1 MWGRTARAAAA
12 LAILAA
18 GVPSLPAG
26 EVHVSFVPW
35 KVLAPDDVV
44 EAPLVLFWVPSSPE
58 ELRRSPLMTSDE
70 LTLYASRCVAMR
82 VVRVD
87 DRARLARLSVGDEI
101 PIAILTTREG
111 EILGQVE
118 RKDGALPVD
127 EVEEL
132 VREELDRRAAEADAL
147 LDRARARAE
156 EHELDEAVAIYER
169 VWEERCTCPRQGK
182 DARRALKKLGKK

>member
-1 MWGRTARAAAA
+1 MWCRTARVAAA
-12 LAILAA
+12 LAFLAA
-18 GVPSLPAG
+18 GVQLLPAG
-26 EVHVSFVPW
+26 EAHVSLVPW

-44 EAPLVLFWVPSSPE
+44 DAPLVLFWVPASPE
-58 ELRRSPLMTSDE
+58 DLRRSPLLTSDE
-70 LTLYASRCVAMR
+70 LTLYSSRCVAMR

-87 DRARLARLSVGDEI
+87 DRARLARLDVGDEI

-111 EILGQVE
+111 ALVGEVE
-118 RKDGALPVD
+118 GESGRLPVT

-147 LDRARARAE
+147 LDRARERAE
-156 EHELDEAVAIYER
+156 ANEVGAAIDLYER
-169 VWEERCTCPRQGK
+169 VWGERCTCPRQGK